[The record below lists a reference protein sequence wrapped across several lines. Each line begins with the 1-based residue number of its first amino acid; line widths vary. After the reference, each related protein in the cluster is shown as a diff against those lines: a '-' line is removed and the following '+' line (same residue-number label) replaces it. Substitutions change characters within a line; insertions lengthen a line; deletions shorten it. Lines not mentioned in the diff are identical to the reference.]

1 MKHFAVAAC
10 LCLLL
15 AVPSTGFAESGPHA
29 EVSIL
34 PGWRQADGHHMAAL
48 KIDLD
53 SGWKTYWRAPG
64 EAGIPPRIDWVGSEN
79 LAGVWAHWPVP
90 EIITSNGV
98 TTLGFAGELV
108 LPFEVRPVDREA
120 DIPLEV
126 WLAFGICKEVCT
138 PLHVELSAVLPA
150 DSKAQNPRIL
160 GALAARPDT
169 AEEAAVAGAACAI
182 EEIADGLRLTA
193 RLDMPPVGAE
203 EFVAVEAEDPTIW
216 ISEAVVRREQNV
228 LIAEADL
235 VPPQAKPFPL
245 DPQTLRFTV
254 IAGGRGVDI
263 RGCSVAR

>member
-53 SGWKTYWRAPG
+53 PGWKTYWRAPG

-138 PLHVELSAVLPA
+138 PLQVELSAVL
-150 DSKAQNPRIL
+150 
-160 GALAARPDT
+160 RPDT

-193 RLDMPPVGAE
+193 RLDMPLVGAE

-235 VPPQAKPFPL
+235 VPPQAKSFPL

-263 RGCSVAR
+263 RGCSAAR